1 MIGSTNTPPMHR
13 LVWQSIQPFWERFL
27 ILMMVLFG
35 STLAELL
42 APQALRTFLDSAQ
55 AGAAN
60 ATLWAAGGFILLA
73 TINRVLSMATS
84 YVGHDLGWR
93 ATNRLR
99 IDLTKQL
106 LALDLGFHKQHT
118 PGALIER
125 VDGDCEQLGNLFSQ
139 LSLRLISN
147 SMLAIGILLLLF
159 REDWRVG
166 AGLSGY
172 ALITLAV
179 LFRLQHS
186 ATARYRAHREAET
199 AMLSFVEER
208 MAAAED
214 LRSNGAEQ
222 YSLDQLSIHTE
233 RMIGTARQATMA
245 GNRTFVS
252 SNALF
257 LVGYTIGLAAG
268 SLLYLGGSVSIGSAF
283 LIVYYIGML
292 ARPLEGIREQVQDL
306 QQASASI
313 DRIRDLLGQ
322 PLRLTN
328 QGQAR
333 LGSQAAALTIKQL
346 SFSYQDEP
354 TAPEALVLEDLN
366 LHLPAGQILGLL
378 GRTGSG
384 KSSLARLI
392 ARLYDPQQGALQL
405 DGIDLR
411 DLDLHHLR
419 QRIGFVTQDVQIF
432 QASVRENLTLFCNG
446 ISDQQIETAL
456 AELGLLD
463 WLRQLPH
470 GLDTQLGAGGVGLS
484 AGEAQL
490 LAFAR
495 IFLRNPGLIIL
506 DEASSRL
513 DPATER
519 RLEQAIT
526 RLLVGRTAVIIA
538 HRLST
543 VQRADQ
549 ILILDQGRIAEYGQ
563 RTTLMANP
571 HSQLRA
577 LLSTGMEDLLA

>member
-1 MIGSTNTPPMHR
+1 
-13 LVWQSIQPFWERFL
+13 
-27 ILMMVLFG
+27 
-35 STLAELL
+35 
-42 APQALRTFLDSAQ
+42 
-55 AGAAN
+55 
-60 ATLWAAGGFILLA
+60 
-73 TINRVLSMATS
+73 
-84 YVGHDLGWR
+84 
-93 ATNRLR
+93 
-99 IDLTKQL
+99 
-106 LALDLGFHKQHT
+106 
-118 PGALIER
+118 
-125 VDGDCEQLGNLFSQ
+125 
-139 LSLRLISN
+139 
-147 SMLAIGILLLLF
+147 
-159 REDWRVG
+159 
-166 AGLSGY
+166 
-172 ALITLAV
+172 
-179 LFRLQHS
+179 
-186 ATARYRAHREAET
+186 
-199 AMLSFVEER
+199 
-208 MAAAED
+208 
-214 LRSNGAEQ
+214 
-222 YSLDQLSIHTE
+222 
-233 RMIGTARQATMA
+233 
-245 GNRTFVS
+245 
-252 SNALF
+252 
-257 LVGYTIGLAAG
+257 
-268 SLLYLGGSVSIGSAF
+268 
-283 LIVYYIGML
+283 ML

-313 DRIRDLLGQ
+313 DRIRDLLAQ
-322 PLRLTN
+322 PLRLLN

-346 SFSYQDEP
+346 SFHYQDDQSA
-354 TAPEALVLEDLN
+354 APATVVLKDLN

-392 ARLYDPQQGALQL
+392 ARLYDPQQGCIQL
-405 DGIDLR
+405 DGVDLR
-411 DLDLHHLR
+411 DLDLNHLR

-446 ISDQQIETAL
+446 ISDQQIEHAL

-463 WLRQLPH
+463 WLQQLPH

-519 RLEQAIT
+519 RLEQAIA
-526 RLLVGRTAVIIA
+526 RLLVGRSAVIIA

-563 RTTLMANP
+563 RTALMANP